1 MRSGEDYKNIL
12 VYRIG
17 HLGDTIVTLPAFW
30 EIRKRFPRAK
40 LTLLTNVDEKNANY
54 VTAKNI
60 LPEKG
65 LFDNYLG
72 YDNSASGLRK
82 IKVFAKLFLNLKAGK
97 FDCIYYLS
105 FRNRTDEQINRDVKF
120 FRLAGIKDIFG
131 IDYLKKHQL
140 NFEESKPL
148 PIVEPEYRFLLNC
161 LDDGLN
167 KIRIEPEF
175 NLKLK
180 DSELSFSEE
189 WLKKN
194 CGNDFSGKKI
204 VAVAPGSKWSSKL
217 WFESNYLKIL
227 EKLIEEFDV
236 FPVIF
241 GGREDFETGE
251 RLLSKLRHGANA
263 AGSFSIRESA
273 AALQKCEFY
282 LGNDTGTMHLA
293 AAANI
298 PCVGIF
304 AATDY
309 RGRWY
314 PFGSKNQ
321 IFRKTVECEGCHT
334 PECFNDHLCLRL
346 ISVDEV
352 YDACK
357 NLIISGKDKK

>member
-1 MRSGEDYKNIL
+1 MRADQDYKNIL
-12 VYRIG
+12 IYRIG

-30 EIRKRFPRAK
+30 EIRKRFPAAK
-40 LTLLTNVDEKNANY
+40 LTLLTNVDEKNTNY

-60 LPEKG
+60 LPNEG
-65 LFDNYLG
+65 LFDSYLG
-72 YDNSASGLRK
+72 YDNSASGLGK
-82 IKVFAKLFLNLKAGK
+82 IKVFAKLLFKLRVKK
-97 FDCIYYLS
+97 FDCLYYLS

-131 IDYLKKHQL
+131 IKYLQRNQL
-140 NFEESKPL
+140 NFEEAKPL
-148 PIVEPEYRFLLNC
+148 PTVEPEYRFLLNC
-161 LDDGLN
+161 IDDGLN
-167 KIRIEPEF
+167 KTRIEPEF
-175 NLKLK
+175 NLKLNEP
-180 DSELSFSEE
+180 ELTFSEE
-189 WLKKN
+189 WLRKN
-194 CGNDFSGKKI
+194 CGDDFSKKKI
-204 VAVAPGSKWSSKL
+204 IAVAPGSKWSSKL
-217 WFESNYLKIL
+217 WFESNYLEIL
-227 EKLIEEFDV
+227 EKLISEFDV

-241 GGREDFETGE
+241 GGREDYETGE
-251 RLLSKLRHGANA
+251 RLLSNLRQGANA

-273 AALQKCEFY
+273 AAIKNCVFY

-293 AAANI
+293 SAVNT

-314 PFGSKNQ
+314 PFGSNNQ

-334 PECFNDHLCLRL
+334 PKCFNDHLCLRL

-357 NLIISGKDKK
+357 KLIISG